1 MSRELAAVL
10 TAAAAARGAAALW
23 APEPSLRF
31 AKFGVLADRLRASG
45 WLPEEPFAYSP
56 AYTYLVAA
64 VRAVAGDAD
73 VALAAVQAAVGCGAV
88 AALWWLTRQAFGP
101 RPALV
106 AGLAAAVAAPLVQYA
121 VAFESDGLGL
131 ALLLAGGA
139 VAASAPAARGG
150 AGWRLLAA
158 GILLGLRTCQRPSGV
173 LAVAVVAAVVAL
185 AGRPD
190 GPRRRAA
197 AALLVVAGAALPLA
211 GVVTLN
217 LHAAGGAVP
226 VMSSSGWVLYTSHNH
241 AATGLGYAPPP
252 LALELKR
259 SPLPDPVERM
269 DDAVSRRIA
278 SWVEGRALDP
288 AEASGF
294 WRREALDRILERG
307 AAAQLGRQIDRLH
320 FMVHAY
326 DAHDNAALAAQAERL
341 RRWPLVGSGLLL
353 PLGVAGL
360 ARWLARRRPGGMP
373 ALLAAALL
381 LMPLASMTAFY
392 VVARFRLELLAL
404 LLPFAAWGAVDLL
417 PRHRPR
423 SPAADATW
431 ATTAVVLLVVAY
443 LPVEAVETHRR
454 RTAVELETVR
464 GELAPDLETAVFH
477 LRRASELARYPAEAA
492 RADRRLG
499 ELLERLDRPAAAQ
512 VARLRAD
519 GLLPP
524 AEVARL
530 TRWTEDPDALWAVG
544 RYRLLSHD
552 PRGAASAFAKA
563 HRLAPLDPEIGFS
576 LAVALDAVVPAGDAR
591 IRDLTAASLRRG
603 LRFSADAPRAWRLLA
618 RHELGL
624 GDVHAA
630 AAASL
635 EAARL
640 AATSPL
646 STSAAS
652 SR

>member
-1 MSRELAAVL
+1 MSRGLAAVL
-10 TAAAAARGAAALW
+10 TVAAAARGAAVLW
-23 APEPSLRF
+23 ASEPSLRF
-31 AKFGVLADRLRASG
+31 AKFGILADRLRASG

-64 VRAVAGDAD
+64 VRSLCGDGD
-73 VALAAVQAAVGCGAV
+73 VALAAVQATIDCGAV
-88 AALWWLTRQAFGP
+88 AALWWLTRLAFGP

-139 VAASAPAARGG
+139 VAASADAAPGHGG
-150 AGWRLLAA
+150 RRLVVA

-173 LAVAVVAAVVAL
+173 LAIAGVAAVVAL
-185 AGRPD
+185 AGRAD
-190 GPRRRAA
+190 GRRRRAA
-197 AALLVVAGAALPLA
+197 AALLVVAGAALPVA
-211 GVVTLN
+211 AVAALN
-217 LHAAGGAVP
+217 VRAAGEAVP

-252 LALELKR
+252 LALELKG
-259 SPLPDPVERM
+259 STGPDPVQRM

-288 AEASGF
+288 EAASAF
-294 WRREALDRILERG
+294 WRREALDRVRERG
-307 AAAQLGRQIDRLH
+307 AVGQLRRQLDRLH
-320 FMVHAY
+320 FMLHAY

-341 RRWPLVGSGLLL
+341 RRWPLAGPGLLL
-353 PLGVAGL
+353 PFGVAGL
-360 ARWLARRRPGGMP
+360 GRWLARRRPGGTR
-373 ALLAAALL
+373 ALLTAALL
-381 LMPLASMTAFY
+381 LTPVASMSTFY

-404 LLPFAAWGAVDLL
+404 LLPFAAWGALDLL
-417 PRHRPR
+417 SRRRPR

-431 ATTAVVLLVVAY
+431 AGTAVVLLVAAH

-454 RTAVELETVR
+454 RTAIELETVR
-464 GELAPDLETAVFH
+464 GEHATDPETAAFH

-492 RADRRLG
+492 RADGRLG
-499 ELLERLDRPAAAQ
+499 ELLELLDLPAAAQ
-512 VARLRAD
+512 RARLRAS
-519 GLLPP
+519 GILPP

-530 TRWTEDPDALWAVG
+530 TRQTEDPDALWAVG
-544 RYRLLSHD
+544 RYRLLTND
-552 PRGAASAFAKA
+552 PRGAAAAFGEA

-576 LAVALDAVVPAGDAR
+576 LAVALDATTPPGDER
-591 IRDLTAASLRRG
+591 IRGLAAASLRHG
-603 LRFSADAPRAWRLLA
+603 LRFSSDAPRAWRLVA

-624 GDVHAA
+624 GRTAAA
-630 AAASL
+630 AAASF
-635 EAARL
+635 EEVRL
-640 AATSPL
+640 AATSPA
-646 STSAAS
+646 SASAAS